1 MSRWGYVVVGIGFR
15 RDWIANSK
23 QIPTF
28 QTVGMSVY
36 KDVNKPNRDEGR
48 LLYTSLQKDVSFD
61 HQQTRKVDLQND
73 MSYSVSQ
80 NDLLLQLSQ
89 LVECLA
95 FSPNPCLQGCH
106 WRWVFVV
113 GLPKLWFRSDT
124 AVCCPVANWE
134 QSTAGAA
141 MVVRLHF
148 CPINEVESCID
159 ITEHHGVTFYLHM
172 KCLE

>member
-1 MSRWGYVVVGIGFR
+1 
-15 RDWIANSK
+15 
-23 QIPTF
+23 
-28 QTVGMSVY
+28 MSVY

-113 GLPKLWFRSDT
+113 GLPKLWLGQILLSAAQLQT
-124 AVCCPVANWE
+124 GNKAQLE
-134 QSTAGAA
+134 QQWWSGCISALS
-141 MVVRLHF
+141 MKWKVVLTSL
-148 CPINEVESCID
+148 NT
-159 ITEHHGVTFYLHM
+159 TELLFIYI
-172 KCLE
+172 